1 MRCSRSPKALPR
13 CHIYAFIPAHSCS
26 QNLFHC
32 IMIHASAFMPPHS
45 RLTYAAT
52 FAPPQAR
59 HHIYTAAFTPLSL
72 CRIDAVVLTPQQWC
86 CRSDAAAFMQHLARS
101 SIFSLILGANL
112 TLQHSRRRMY
122 AAAHASPH
130 LRCCSRGG
138 ALPVEA
144 DHS

>member
-1 MRCSRSPKALPR
+1 MV
-13 CHIYAFIPAHSCS
+13 
-26 QNLFHC
+26 
-32 IMIHASAFMPPHS
+32 
-45 RLTYAAT
+45 
-52 FAPPQAR
+52 PPQR
-59 HHIYTAAFTPLSL
+59 
-72 CRIDAVVLTPQQWC
+72 R
-86 CRSDAAAFMQHLARS
+86 RSDAAAFMQHLARS

-144 DHS
+144 DHSERIFQRRARRLLAGAGAGAGRGGEGRARGVFWGGVGGRFIYVHIPEKGV

>member
-1 MRCSRSPKALPR
+1 MV
-13 CHIYAFIPAHSCS
+13 H
-26 QNLFHC
+26 N
-32 IMIHASAFMPPHS
+32 
-45 RLTYAAT
+45 
-52 FAPPQAR
+52 
-59 HHIYTAAFTPLSL
+59 
-72 CRIDAVVLTPQQWC
+72 
-86 CRSDAAAFMQHLARS
+86 AAFMQHLARS

-144 DHS
+144 DHSERIFQRRARRLLAGAGAGWRGAGRGGAGQGSVLGWDGRAFYIRTYP